1 MKTSVQINVRLSR
14 EMRGR
19 FADLCAQQGLS
30 VSEALRRMIERA
42 VILKTVTPDDD
53 IWDAISKGQLPA
65 GFKNR
70 FAMLPELTR
79 TCLKR
84 ITKATT
90 FGSFAPRTNGRIV
103 TISDGFRFLS
113 TQTASPY
120 RFSVRSP
127 LYSSDSSAINPSVP
141 SHL

>member
-42 VILKTVTPDDD
+42 VILKTVTPNDD

-70 FAMLPELTR
+70 FAMLPELTKDLPEKDYEGDDLWLIR
-79 TCLKR
+79 PENEWKDR
-84 ITKATT
+84 DD
-90 FGSFAPRTNGRIV
+90 F
-103 TISDGFRFLS
+103 
-113 TQTASPY
+113 
-120 RFSVRSP
+120 
-127 LYSSDSSAINPSVP
+127 
-141 SHL
+141 

>member
-53 IWDAISKGQLPA
+53 IWGAISKGQLPA

-70 FAMLPELTR
+70 FALLPELTKDLPEKDYEGDDLWLIR
-79 TCLKR
+79 PENEWKDR
-84 ITKATT
+84 DD
-90 FGSFAPRTNGRIV
+90 F
-103 TISDGFRFLS
+103 
-113 TQTASPY
+113 
-120 RFSVRSP
+120 
-127 LYSSDSSAINPSVP
+127 
-141 SHL
+141 

>member
-30 VSEALRRMIERA
+30 VSEVLRRMIERA

-70 FAMLPELTR
+70 FAMLPELTKDLPEKDYEGDDLWLIR
-79 TCLKR
+79 PENEWKDR
-84 ITKATT
+84 DD
-90 FGSFAPRTNGRIV
+90 F
-103 TISDGFRFLS
+103 
-113 TQTASPY
+113 
-120 RFSVRSP
+120 
-127 LYSSDSSAINPSVP
+127 
-141 SHL
+141 

>member
-53 IWDAISKGQLPA
+53 IWDAISKGQLPD

-70 FAMLPELTR
+70 FAMLPELTKDLPEKDYEGDDLWLIR
-79 TCLKR
+79 PENEWKDR
-84 ITKATT
+84 DD
-90 FGSFAPRTNGRIV
+90 F
-103 TISDGFRFLS
+103 
-113 TQTASPY
+113 
-120 RFSVRSP
+120 
-127 LYSSDSSAINPSVP
+127 
-141 SHL
+141 

>member
-14 EMRGR
+14 EMRDR

-70 FAMLPELTR
+70 FAMLPELTKDLPEKDYEGDDLWLIR
-79 TCLKR
+79 PENEWKDR
-84 ITKATT
+84 DD
-90 FGSFAPRTNGRIV
+90 F
-103 TISDGFRFLS
+103 
-113 TQTASPY
+113 
-120 RFSVRSP
+120 
-127 LYSSDSSAINPSVP
+127 
-141 SHL
+141 

>member
-42 VILKTVTPDDD
+42 AILKTVTPDDD

-70 FAMLPELTR
+70 FAMLPELTKDLPEKDYEGDDLWLIR
-79 TCLKR
+79 PENEWKDR
-84 ITKATT
+84 DD
-90 FGSFAPRTNGRIV
+90 F
-103 TISDGFRFLS
+103 
-113 TQTASPY
+113 
-120 RFSVRSP
+120 
-127 LYSSDSSAINPSVP
+127 
-141 SHL
+141 